1 MVILIVFIVGLV
13 LLVMPLLHPLSS
25 LLQRL
30 FSLPFSQGIR
40 SYTHLTLRNNHKRV
54 LTMQRSLLFGY
65 AIILFID
72 TIAVSQASMLIIN
85 LKYYYGSAFTLSPS
99 KSSVSEVQSLLHALQ
114 SDPLTNQLHYGWL
127 SKSLT
132 RDDSS
137 ATLHTLGRVKKTP
150 VRMWDSQNT

>member
-25 LLQRL
+25 LLQRIL
-30 FSLPFSQGIR
+30 SFPFSQGIR

-54 LTMQRSLLFGY
+54 LTMQCSLLFGY

-72 TIAVSQASMLIIN
+72 TIAASQASMLIIN
-85 LKYYYGSAFTLSPS
+85 LKYYYGSAFTIQPS
-99 KSSVSEVQSLLHALQ
+99 QSSVSEVQSLLHALQ
-114 SDPLTNQLHYGWL
+114 SDPITHQLDYGWL

-137 ATLHTLGRVKKTP
+137 AMLHTLGRVKKTP
-150 VRMWDSQNT
+150 VRV